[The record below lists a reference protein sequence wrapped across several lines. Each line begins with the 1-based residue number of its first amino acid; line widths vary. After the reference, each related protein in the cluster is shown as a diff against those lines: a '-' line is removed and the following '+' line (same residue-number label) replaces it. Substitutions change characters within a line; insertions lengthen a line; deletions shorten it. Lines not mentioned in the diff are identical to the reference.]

1 MNKQLLLSIIF
12 LININLF
19 SQNTVTEKVIYKAI
33 YNIAYLADSTNVYS
47 TRSEKMLLYIGTK
60 HTLFESEN
68 NKYNDSIKKDY
79 LKNTNSTIQD
89 LPKNY
94 NSTSRDKK
102 RTRFK
107 YKIYTT
113 LNKIKVIDF
122 IFTDRYVYNEKVNF
136 NWKISSETKTINTY
150 LCKKAVTFF
159 SGRKYEAWFTEE
171 LPINSGPYKF
181 SGLPGLIVKIQDT
194 KNNYIFELLSFEKTN
209 NSFELNNS
217 KVIKTTKKD
226 FFRAYSNFKE
236 NITHQLSLR
245 GFEMDEANK
254 IKLQENIKRNRNN
267 MIEIKI
273 N

>member
-1 MNKQLLLSIIF
+1 MNKQLLLSIVF
-12 LININLF
+12 LTNINLF
-19 SQNTVTEKVIYKAI
+19 SQSTITEKAIYKAI
-33 YNIAYLADSTNVYS
+33 YSITYLADSTDIYS
-47 TRSEKMLLYIGTK
+47 DKSEKMLLYIGKK
-60 HTLFESEN
+60 HTLFESVN
-68 NKYNDSIKKDY
+68 NRYNNSIKKDY
-79 LKNTNSTIQD
+79 SNNTIQD
-89 LPKNY
+89 LSKKY
-94 NSTSRDKK
+94 NSTSRDRK
-102 RTRFK
+102 RTRFE

-122 IFTDRYVYNEKVNF
+122 IFSDKYVYDEKVNL
-136 NWKISSETKTINTY
+136 NWKISSEIKTINTY

-209 NSFELNNS
+209 DNFVLNN
-217 KVIKTTKKD
+217 KGATKTTKKD
-226 FFRAYSNFKE
+226 FFRAYSDFKE
-236 NITHQLSLR
+236 NIGYQLSLR
-245 GFEMDEANK
+245 GFEMDEVNK
-254 IKLQENIKRNRNN
+254 RKVQENIKRNRNN